1 MQLNAEM
8 IIRAK
13 EGSLYDLYCLQ
24 EHYDN
29 YIRTLSIVYAIEPN
43 GHMMRH
49 MNIEIREQLKEC
61 VIEAT
66 LKFDIDK
73 RVKGTQKH
81 IIAQEGQNGDCR

>member
-24 EHYDN
+24 EYYDD
-29 YIRTLSIVYAIEPN
+29 YIKTLSIVYSIDYN
-43 GHMMRH
+43 GRITRY
-49 MNIEIREQLKEC
+49 MNAEIREELKEC

-66 LKFDIDK
+66 LKFDSTRRAKIK
-73 RVKGTQKH
+73 
-81 IIAQEGQNGDCR
+81 